1 MTRDEET
8 YFIRLMQVADKET
21 LLKHFTFVK
30 EVANKDGSITVH
42 YDATYQKDSGYL
54 KIKFIPEPRELQMA
68 EMNVG
73 FQTLIGLNRSP
84 LELRILSDHILD
96 VLYENKQ

>member
-21 LLKHFTFVK
+21 LLEHFTFVK
-30 EVANKDGSITVH
+30 EVPNKDGSITIH
-42 YDATYQKDSGYL
+42 YDAQYLKDTGYL
-54 KIKFIPEPRELQMA
+54 KIKFIPTPRTLQMA

-84 LELRILSDHILD
+84 LELRILCDHVLD
-96 VLYENKQ
+96 ELYEK